1 MVRPSCR
8 PQRGLPK
15 NSVYVLR
22 VWLFEHFLHPY
33 VYPEEC
39 EKMML
44 QNRYDC
50 PKTSLHAD
58 AVVGRA
64 VGMLMKANDTSTAES
79 GSELEELTSPKT
91 NMNSHVAKL
100 TPVSEN
106 LWMLLG
112 SPKRCQMLL
121 KGISHSQLMSS
132 SARAELGDE
141 PNARESRPPSP
152 SRPSTFNE
160 RVIISYVLSRRGDLE
175 KQIEALHLR
184 KYRDASRL
192 RGVDC
197 KTRSQ

>member
-1 MVRPSCR
+1 MEC
-8 PQRGLPK
+8 
-15 NSVYVLR
+15 
-22 VWLFEHFLHPY
+22 FL
-33 VYPEEC
+33 
-39 EKMML
+39 L
-44 QNRYDC
+44 DC
-50 PKTSLHAD
+50 LLCLCYAYNHSNDFLSLHAD

-91 NMNSHVAKL
+91 NMNSYVAKL

-106 LWMLLG
+106 VGFLNFANG
-112 SPKRCQMLL
+112 KKSPTVLFEYEDCVPMVVKVVDVAWESQEMSNASE
-121 KGISHSQLMSS
+121 GI
-132 SARAELGDE
+132 ARAELGDE

-160 RVIISYVLSRRGDLE
+160 RVIISYVLSRQGDLE

>member
-15 NSVYVLR
+15 NSVSVLR

-33 VYPEEC
+33 PEEC
-39 EKMML
+39 EKMTL

-91 NMNSHVAKL
+91 NMNSYVAKL

-106 LWMLLG
+106 ANG
-112 SPKRCQMLL
+112 KKSPTVLFEYEDCVPMVVKVVDVAWE
-121 KGISHSQLMSS
+121 SQEMS
-132 SARAELGDE
+132 
-141 PNARESRPPSP
+141 NASEGYKPL
-152 SRPSTFNE
+152 TVDVFE
-160 RVIISYVLSRRGDLE
+160 R
-175 KQIEALHLR
+175 
-184 KYRDASRL
+184 
-192 RGVDC
+192 
-197 KTRSQ
+197 